1 MVEQYVERYPTGTTR
16 PALSLFCLFGVPFST
31 SKIFPVLWT
40 LSIGGAVSPVV
51 YSVEG
56 NVATITLDD
65 KENRNALGNALTA
78 GIYQSLNTA
87 LDDAS
92 VRAIVLTHEGT
103 VFCAGANLKERS
115 AQNSDVDEAGVGF
128 DQVLSLIQTC
138 PKPVIAK
145 ISGAAMGGGIG
156 LACATDISIATE
168 DAKFGFTEVRLGV
181 APAIISVVCLSKMRR
196 GEAMEAFLR
205 GNKFSGKE
213 AANLGIVSRAVHADD
228 LETEIQ
234 SVLDDVLRG
243 GPMALAA
250 AKRLINEIPEK
261 PVDEAFTWAADFS
274 SALFSSEEAAEG
286 MAAFL
291 EKRDA
296 RWVVDE

>member
-1 MVEQYVERYPTGTTR
+1 
-16 PALSLFCLFGVPFST
+16 
-31 SKIFPVLWT
+31 
-40 LSIGGAVSPVV
+40 LSIGEVVSPVV

-56 NVATITLDD
+56 NIATITLDD

-78 GIYQSLNTA
+78 GIYQSLNA
-87 LDDAS
+87 AMDDTS
-92 VRAIVLTHEGT
+92 VRVIVLTHEGK

-115 AQNSDVDEAGVGF
+115 AQNNEIDSDAVGF
-128 DQVLSLIQTC
+128 DQVLSLIQTS
-138 PKPVIAK
+138 PKPVVAK
-145 ISGAAMGGGIG
+145 ISGAAMGGGVG
-156 LACATDISIATE
+156 LACAADISIATE

-181 APAIISVVCLSKMRR
+181 APAIISVVCLQKMRR

-213 AANLGIVSRAVHADD
+213 AANLGIISRAVNADD
-228 LETEIQ
+228 LEAETKA
-234 SVLDDVLRG
+234 VLDDVLRG

-261 PVDEAFTWAADFS
+261 PIDEAFDWAAEFS
-274 SALFSSEEAAEG
+274 SALFDSEEAAEG

-296 RWVVDE
+296 EWVNDNR